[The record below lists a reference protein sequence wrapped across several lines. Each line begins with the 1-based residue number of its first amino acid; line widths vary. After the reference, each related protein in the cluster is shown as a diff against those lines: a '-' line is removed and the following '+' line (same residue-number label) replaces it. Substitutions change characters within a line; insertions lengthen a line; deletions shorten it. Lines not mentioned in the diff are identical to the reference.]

1 MMTKDNKMKESGI
14 GLYIVFLI
22 IWAALLFSMSAFALD
37 DSEGIPF
44 LIFPLIMCWVGGYWL
59 YKRIMKR
66 RKKRTLLARGIKKD
80 LRITEIKS
88 TNLVIFS
95 WSARTPYSGYRIMAK
110 DWEKQYESETF
121 YVKAISE
128 FARVGDIIPVYY
140 SQENSNFYW
149 CDVDSIIR
157 EAQPEFSFKTAGD
170 NKEYKENLNEFKEL
184 AWRDVIYDEIDSS
197 EKPKVTFV
205 DYVPSIMI
213 FLILAMIICSLW
225 TVLNFSDISKT
236 FSKEN
241 ITDIIYVHPEVIIML
256 FPIVILLIL
265 GIKSVLQIRNK
276 QKMIESWIRIIAQVT
291 DIKIKRWKNTSY
303 IIYATNW
310 ANDFKSDP
318 ISFCTYEVGD
328 KIPVYVDE
336 FDNKKYWVDTSKSRF
351 TINNLVNK
359 FNDILGNEI
368 TKNWKFK

>member
-1 MMTKDNKMKESGI
+1 
-14 GLYIVFLI
+14 
-22 IWAALLFSMSAFALD
+22 
-37 DSEGIPF
+37 
-44 LIFPLIMCWVGGYWL
+44 
-59 YKRIMKR
+59 
-66 RKKRTLLARGIKKD
+66 
-80 LRITEIKS
+80 
-88 TNLVIFS
+88 
-95 WSARTPYSGYRIMAK
+95 
-110 DWEKQYESETF
+110 
-121 YVKAISE
+121 
-128 FARVGDIIPVYY
+128 
-140 SQENSNFYW
+140 
-149 CDVDSIIR
+149 
-157 EAQPEFSFKTAGD
+157 
-170 NKEYKENLNEFKEL
+170 
-184 AWRDVIYDEIDSS
+184 
-197 EKPKVTFV
+197 
-205 DYVPSIMI
+205 MI

-265 GIKSVLQIRNK
+265 RIKSVLQIRNK
-276 QKMIESWIRIIAQVT
+276 QKMIESWIKIIAQVT

>member
-1 MMTKDNKMKESGI
+1 MTKDNKMKESGI
-14 GLYIVFLI
+14 GPYIVFLI

-59 YKRIMKR
+59 CKRIMKM

-121 YVKAISE
+121 YVKA
-128 FARVGDIIPVYY
+128 
-140 SQENSNFYW
+140 ENPNFYW

-157 EAQPEFSFKTAGD
+157 EAQPEFSFKAAAD
-170 NKEYKENLNEFKEL
+170 NKEWKEILNEFKEL
-184 AWRDVIYDEIDSS
+184 TWRDVIYDEIESS

-205 DYVPSIMI
+205 DYVPTLM
-213 FLILAMIICSLW
+213 FFFMLAMIICSLW
-225 TVLNFSDISKT
+225 TVLNFSDIAKT

-241 ITDIIYVHPEVIIML
+241 IVDIIYVHPEVIVMII
-256 FPIVILLIL
+256 PILILLIL

-276 QKMIESWIRIIAQVT
+276 QKMIDSWIRIIAQVT

>member
-1 MMTKDNKMKESGI
+1 MTKDNKMKESGI

-128 FARVGDIIPVYY
+128 FARVGDIISVYY

-184 AWRDVIYDEIDSS
+184 VWRDVIYDEIDSS

-213 FLILAMIICSLW
+213 FLMLAMIICSLW
-225 TVLNFSDISKT
+225 AVLNFSDISKT

>member
-1 MMTKDNKMKESGI
+1 MT
-14 GLYIVFLI
+14 
-22 IWAALLFSMSAFALD
+22 
-37 DSEGIPF
+37 
-44 LIFPLIMCWVGGYWL
+44 
-59 YKRIMKR
+59 
-66 RKKRTLLARGIKKD
+66 
-80 LRITEIKS
+80 
-88 TNLVIFS
+88 
-95 WSARTPYSGYRIMAK
+95 
-110 DWEKQYESETF
+110 
-121 YVKAISE
+121 
-128 FARVGDIIPVYY
+128 
-140 SQENSNFYW
+140 
-149 CDVDSIIR
+149 
-157 EAQPEFSFKTAGD
+157 
-170 NKEYKENLNEFKEL
+170 
-184 AWRDVIYDEIDSS
+184 WRDVIYDEIESS

-205 DYVPSIMI
+205 DYVPTIM
-213 FLILAMIICSLW
+213 FFFMLAMIICSLW
-225 TVLNFSDISKT
+225 IVLNFSDIAKT

-241 ITDIIYVHPEVIIML
+241 IVDIIYVHPEVIVMII
-256 FPIVILLIL
+256 PILILLIL

-276 QKMIESWIRIIAQVT
+276 QKMIDSWIRIIAQVT